1 MMDHFSTSEVDF
13 PILRCPRCGY
23 ELRGVVESWH
33 ETCPMRS
40 TCSECGYDIDWSHY
54 FRGRATAPRRNIEFA
69 SRVWLPGP
77 FVRTLFGQFR
87 PRRTWNT
94 LRLEHPVQPKR
105 LAVYVGWLVLT
116 IGVGWYLAWLSFA
129 AFWVEFYGQW
139 TVLGSMRSLIL
150 LWLEYA
156 VMPLSQK
163 SGVTLSYS
171 DGSTGTAV
179 PAIEALKAWLT
190 FGGTAWY
197 QRWWAMDLLLGIG
210 GMLLLTACWLI
221 ALASTPQ
228 WMRSERILPAHYLRL
243 GVYALSFGVIN
254 RVATASIFLLPWV
267 VSIGWIDDR
276 AVETVQS
283 IAFGLIF
290 LIAFPWWYFVCRDY
304 LGLKQPL
311 RVAVAVH
318 LFGFVVPLAVLGTIN
333 SYFAIKEITG

>member
-40 TCSECGYDIDWSHY
+40 TCSECGYDIDWSRY
-54 FRGRATAPRRNIEFA
+54 FRGRATAPRWNIEFA
-69 SRVWLPGP
+69 PHAWSPKP
-77 FVRTLFGQFR
+77 FLRTLITQFR
-87 PRRTWNT
+87 PRRMWRT
-94 LRLEHPVQPKR
+94 LCLEHPVQPGR
-105 LAVYVGWLVLT
+105 LAMYVGWLL
-116 IGVGWYLAWLSFA
+116 LATCILFYITWLSYA
-129 AFWVEFYGQW
+129 AFWVRFYSQW
-139 TVLGSMRSLIL
+139 TAPGSTPSLIL
-150 LWLEYA
+150 MWLEYA
-156 VMPLSQK
+156 VLPLSQK
-163 SGVTLSYS
+163 SSVMLADANG
-171 DGSTGTAV
+171 GTAPAV
-179 PAIEALKAWLT
+179 PAIEAVKAWLT
-190 FGGTAWY
+190 YGGTRWHH
-197 QRWWAMDLLLGIG
+197 RWWVMDLFVGVG
-210 GMLLLTACWLI
+210 GPVILTMCWLI
-221 ALASTPQ
+221 ALAGTPQ

-318 LFGFVVPLAVLGTIN
+318 LFGFVVPLAVVGTIN